1 MSNTIEKI
9 QAVMAT
15 VFATDIKNINENS
28 SPDNIENSSPDNI
41 ENWDSIR
48 HLNLAVALEE
58 TFSIELTEEDIMELM
73 NFKLIELKVI
83 EKLNNA

>member
-15 VFATDIKNINENS
+15 VFATDIKNIN
-28 SPDNIENSSPDNI
+28 ENSSPDNI